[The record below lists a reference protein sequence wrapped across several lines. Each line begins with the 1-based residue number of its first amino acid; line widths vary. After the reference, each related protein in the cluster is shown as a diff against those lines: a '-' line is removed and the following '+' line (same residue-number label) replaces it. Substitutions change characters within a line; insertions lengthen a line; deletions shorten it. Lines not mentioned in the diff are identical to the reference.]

1 MTIPVVYE
9 PNFSAVPER
18 IAEITGPND
27 IVLTMGAG
35 SVTML
40 APEILDQLQNN

>member
-1 MTIPVVYE
+1 MTIPVSYE
-9 PNFSAVPER
+9 PNFSAVPDR
-18 IAEITGPND
+18 IAEIAGPAD

-40 APEILDQLQNN
+40 APEILDRLRG